1 MSDRLRAVLAVL
13 GVLAFTVAWVLA
25 GLRTEEFDPLRQ
37 SISQLQRDGTSTGM
51 TMTVAF
57 VGFAIGGLALAPV
70 LGRRLGRAPQVAL
83 TVASLAAL
91 GAAASPLG
99 EVRGG
104 AQDIVHVSFG
114 TAGYTALSVLPLLA
128 GWALRHRS
136 RRAAGASFVLGAVA
150 SVCLL
155 GTVPAEALAG
165 AMQRVGFLAGHL
177 WLVGFALVVLSGSCA
192 PARGSDPRGRRRRRP
207 SSPR

>member
-1 MSDRLRAVLAVL
+1 MSDRVRALLALL

-25 GLRTEEFDPLRQ
+25 GLRTDGFDPVRQ
-37 SISQLQRDGTSTGM
+37 SISQLQRDGTTTGLAM
-51 TMTVAF
+51 TAAF
-57 VGFAIGGLALAPV
+57 AAFAAGGLALAPV
-70 LGRRLGRAPQVAL
+70 LGRRLGRAPRIAL
-83 TVASLAAL
+83 TVASLATL

-99 EVRGG
+99 AVRGG

-128 GWALRHRS
+128 GWALRHRA
-136 RRAAGASFVLGAVA
+136 RRAAGASFLLGAVA

-155 GTVPAEALAG
+155 GTVPAVALSG
-165 AMQRVGFLAGHL
+165 ALQRIGFLAGHL
-177 WLVGFALVVLSGSCA
+177 WLVGFAVVVLSESCA
-192 PARGSDPRGRRRRRP
+192 PGRGSDPRGRPRRRP